1 MIEIENKR
9 LNKKGATHEK
19 GATHKKGTKKRKK
32 DACSRTSNCFSTN
45 KKSIGKRNFCPQE
58 PR

>member
-32 DACSRTSNCFSTN
+32 MLVLVRLTVFRQIR
-45 KKSIGKRNFCPQE
+45 KV
-58 PR
+58 